1 MKTTTISSS
10 VIFRIS
16 LALIAIVSCLFVF
29 TACGGTPIEQDEAF
43 TALSSATDT
52 TQYADVNDYTFNMVM
67 RVNYDTE
74 KGKLAANI
82 NAKTIVNEGVA
93 QIAINGDANLS
104 GNAFGVSTNTSTK
117 INSTFKAVNFDGVC
131 YAFNESGKIK
141 ETITSTD
148 YNDYI
153 DFNSSIFGML
163 EVVLSEQLEER
174 EGYTVVTDLKKV
186 GENGYN
192 LNFEFTSTSTQNEVT
207 STQKERYYYE
217 IKDGKIAKFIMESS
231 ITVGES
237 ITSTYIE
244 GSVQYGSSAIS
255 VPELSVINEYETESV
270 IPDISSIIPT

>member
-1 MKTTTISSS
+1 
-10 VIFRIS
+10 
-16 LALIAIVSCLFVF
+16 
-29 TACGGTPIEQDEAF
+29 
-43 TALSSATDT
+43 
-52 TQYADVNDYTFNMVM
+52 
-67 RVNYDTE
+67 
-74 KGKLAANI
+74 
-82 NAKTIVNEGVA
+82 
-93 QIAINGDANLS
+93 
-104 GNAFGVSTNTSTK
+104 
-117 INSTFKAVNFDGVC
+117 
-131 YAFNESGKIK
+131 
-141 ETITSTD
+141 
-148 YNDYI
+148 
-153 DFNSSIFGML
+153 ML
-163 EVVLSEQLEER
+163 EVVSSEQLEER